1 MDHDHSKTTAEI
13 SGKALAAWEIIS
25 VVVSAL
31 LAEWFILAFLG
42 PARWT
47 VLMPMILALVL
58 MVFSHRVYGEDAR
71 ALGFRLDNLA
81 AAARLLLLPT
91 IFAAVLIW
99 TIGWFTTDTLT
110 IKPLRPRFLL
120 LPLWALFQ
128 QYALQSYINRRAQ
141 ILFGQG
147 TLSVFLVALVFAILH
162 LPNPL
167 LTGLTFIGGAIWAAV
182 YQRQPNLFALAV
194 SHSIASIAVGL
205 FVPVEVVNG
214 LRVGFKYFG

>member
-1 MDHDHSKTTAEI
+1 M
-13 SGKALAAWEIIS
+13 
-25 VVVSAL
+25 
-31 LAEWFILAFLG
+31 LAFLG

-47 VLMPMILALVL
+47 VLVPMILALVL
-58 MVFSHRVYGEDAR
+58 MVFSHRAYGEDAR
-71 ALGFRLDNLA
+71 ELGFRLDNIA

-91 IFAAVLIW
+91 VFAVVLIW
-99 TIGWFTTDTLT
+99 AVGWFTADTLNL
-110 IKPLRPRFLL
+110 KPLRPRFLL

-147 TLSVFLVALVFAILH
+147 RLSIFSVALVFAMLH

-167 LTGLTFIGGAIWAAV
+167 LTGLTFIGGAIWASV

-194 SHSIASIAVGL
+194 SHSITSIAVGL